1 MNSSGVSP
9 WRCIRRLNL
18 AHSKIAFFWILKNL
32 FIFPRTCAYL
42 PLSAS
47 VRTSSASSPKQYSK
61 VLIGR
66 SSLSPAIPDE
76 MQNCSKHFLHFGH
89 SSELLKLY
97 SQRVAVERWPSV
109 LLRSIQPLLTPCG
122 VVSHLYLRLLLKPRI
137 HNSTSTSIH
146 CYKYWFPQ

>member
-9 WRCIRRLNL
+9 WCCIRRLNL
-18 AHSKIAFFWILKNL
+18 AHSKIAFFWILKNS

-47 VRTSSASSPKQYSK
+47 VRTSASSLKQYSNRPFFEQFC
-61 VLIGR
+61 IA
-66 SSLSPAIPDE
+66 SAIPDA

-89 SSELLKLY
+89 LSELLKLY

-109 LLRSIQPLLTPCG
+109 LLRSIQP
-122 VVSHLYLRLLLKPRI
+122 RI